1 VLIDKSWQ
9 GNYCYG
15 FLVTSK
21 AEAGRRISL
30 SFDYYARIKVA
41 IGLLLFFALLSNCRL
56 FINSLK
62 FDLSQMGRD
71 DVTLYQKRFD
81 EIRNL
86 LPARGIVGYS
96 GDGIN
101 QPEYWKSDA
110 SALRNWFLAQ
120 YTLAPVVVSIT
131 SNHKLSIINGSGGG
145 SDPDSSEN
153 AGYTFRDLGNGMK
166 LFDFG
171 NGLKVVISEQ

>member
-1 VLIDKSWQ
+1 
-9 GNYCYG
+9 
-15 FLVTSK
+15 
-21 AEAGRRISL
+21 L

-41 IGLLLFFALLSNCRL
+41 IGLLLFFPLLSNCRL

-62 FDLSQMGRD
+62 FDLSQVGSD
-71 DVTLYQKRFD
+71 EVTLYQKRFD
-81 EIRNL
+81 GIRNL
-86 LPARGIVGYS
+86 LPVRGTVGYS

-101 QPEYWKSDA
+101 QAEYWKSDA

-131 SNHKLSIINGSGGG
+131 SNHKVSIINGSAGGG
-145 SDPDSSEN
+145 DLDSSEKV
-153 AGYTFRDLGNGMK
+153 GSTFRDLGNGMK

-171 NGLKVVISEQ
+171 NGLKVVVSEQ

>member
-1 VLIDKSWQ
+1 MTLH
-9 GNYCYG
+9 
-15 FLVTSK
+15 
-21 AEAGRRISL
+21 AEADRRTSL
-30 SFDYYARIKVA
+30 SFDYYARIRVA

-56 FINSLK
+56 FIDSLK
-62 FDLSQMGRD
+62 FDVSKVGRD

-81 EIRNL
+81 GIRNL

-101 QPEYWKSDA
+101 EAEYWKSDA

-145 SDPDSSEN
+145 TDADSSEN
-153 AGYTFRDLGNGMK
+153 AGSTFRDLGNGMS

>member
-1 VLIDKSWQ
+1 M
-9 GNYCYG
+9 
-15 FLVTSK
+15 
-21 AEAGRRISL
+21 

-41 IGLLLFFALLSNCRL
+41 IGLLLFFPLLSNCRL

-62 FDLSQMGRD
+62 FDLSQVGSD
-71 DVTLYQKRFD
+71 EVTLYQKRFD
-81 EIRNL
+81 GIRNL
-86 LPARGIVGYS
+86 LPVRGTVGYS

-101 QPEYWKSDA
+101 QAEYWKSDA

-131 SNHKLSIINGSGGG
+131 SNHKVSIINGSAGGG
-145 SDPDSSEN
+145 DLDSSEKV
-153 AGYTFRDLGNGMK
+153 GSTFRDLGNGMK

-171 NGLKVVISEQ
+171 NGLKVVVSEQ

>member
-1 VLIDKSWQ
+1 M
-9 GNYCYG
+9 
-15 FLVTSK
+15 
-21 AEAGRRISL
+21 

-41 IGLLLFFALLSNCRL
+41 IGLLLFFPLLSNCRL

-62 FDLSQMGRD
+62 FDLSQVGRD
-71 DVTLYQKRFD
+71 EVTLYQKRFD
-81 EIRNL
+81 GIRNL
-86 LPARGIVGYS
+86 LPVRGTVGYS

-101 QPEYWKSDA
+101 QAEYWKSDA

-131 SNHKLSIINGSGGG
+131 SNHKVSIINGSAGGG
-145 SDPDSSEN
+145 DLDSSEKV
-153 AGYTFRDLGNGMK
+153 GSTFRDLGNGMK

-171 NGLKVVISEQ
+171 NGLKVVVSEQ

>member
-1 VLIDKSWQ
+1 VLIDKSWH

-15 FLVTSK
+15 LLVTSK
-21 AEAGRRISL
+21 AEAGGRISL